1 MASSLIRG
9 LEQPNTDQLRQF
21 SLQQSHIAG
30 QGSNETATFVQ
41 VTEKRSYAE
50 LKIFILSELGW
61 SRKWIFE
68 LPLKS

>member
-9 LEQPNTDQLRQF
+9 LEQPNRNQLRQF

-30 QGSNETATFVQ
+30 QGGNETATFVQ

-50 LKIFILSELGW
+50 L
-61 SRKWIFE
+61 
-68 LPLKS
+68 